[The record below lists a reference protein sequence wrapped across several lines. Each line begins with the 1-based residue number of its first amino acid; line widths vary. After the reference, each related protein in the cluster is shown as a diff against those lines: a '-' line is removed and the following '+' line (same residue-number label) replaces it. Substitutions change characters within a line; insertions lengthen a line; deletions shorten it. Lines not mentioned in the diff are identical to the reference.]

1 MTDRSD
7 QETAI
12 ELLQELGLK
21 EYESRSFV
29 ALARLPQ
36 GTAKDISE
44 LSEVP
49 RTRVYDAV
57 RVLESK
63 GLVEIQHSNPQRF
76 RAVSVSEASETLRK
90 EYKQRVESLQ
100 SALSNLEPFRDAPAP
115 DTTHEVW
122 SLSGRGAIATRTADL
137 LAEATE
143 EAVIVLGD
151 ADVFTEEIA
160 ANLQSARAR
169 GVSVVVGTTD
179 EGLREQVASTLPDT
193 PVYVPELGWLS
204 PDTDRSDGTRINR
217 LLLVDNSTILVSSVS
232 TGVDGTQE
240 YAIFGRGFNNGFVTI
255 LRRLLSLGPNA
266 VADATGSET

>member
-1 MTDRSD
+1 MTDLSD

-76 RAVSVSEASETLRK
+76 RSVSVSEASETLRK
-90 EYKQRVESLQ
+90 EYERRIESLQ
-100 SALSNLEPFRDAPAP
+100 SALANLESVRDVPSP

-122 SLSGRGAIATRTADL
+122 SLSGRDAIATRTADL
-137 LAEATE
+137 LTEATE
-143 EAVIVLGD
+143 EAVFILGD
-151 ADVFTEEIA
+151 ADVVSAEIA
-160 ANLQSARAR
+160 TSLETAADRDI
-169 GVSVVVGTTD
+169 SVVVGTTD
-179 EGLREQVASTLPDT
+179 DSLREQIAAMLPDT
-193 PVYVPELGWLS
+193 SVFVSDSDWLR
-204 PDTDRSDGTRINR
+204 PGPYRSDDTRINR
-217 LLLVDNSTILVSSVS
+217 LLLVDGSTILVSSVS
-232 TGVDGTQE
+232 EDADGAQE
-240 YAIFGRGFNNGFVTI
+240 YAIFGRGFNNGFVAI
-255 LRRLLSLGPNA
+255 LRRLLSLDSEPA
-266 VADATGSET
+266 ADR